1 MMSYCRNCGAYV
13 PDWAENCP
21 ACDTPVKQT
30 AQPKKE
36 KKPPKTAKTASAGAQ
51 TRREEPKY
59 ERRETAHRDGGT
71 YTYDGSRRDK
81 YAESYD
87 ADVRENQGLGYLCY
101 LGPLLV
107 IPLLLKP
114 KSRFLR
120 YHCNQGLLLLI
131 FAALVSICDGF
142 AGIGWLI
149 GIAGSI
155 ASVIWL
161 IQGLVNVSK
170 GVRRPLPLIGE
181 ITILK

>member
-1 MMSYCRNCGAYV
+1 MQKLRRLRPRLGGELPGLRHAGERPGPGKAREKAKELRVRLPGKAGGA
-13 PDWAENCP
+13 
-21 ACDTPVKQT
+21 
-30 AQPKKE
+30 
-36 KKPPKTAKTASAGAQ
+36 
-51 TRREEPKY
+51 
-59 ERRETAHRDGGT
+59 GGT

>member
-1 MMSYCRNCGAYV
+1 MQKLRRLRPRLGGELPGLRHAGER
-13 PDWAENCP
+13 PGPGKA
-21 ACDTPVKQT
+21 
-30 AQPKKE
+30 PKSKRAPE
-36 KKPPKTAKTASAGAQ
+36 SASQA
-51 TRREEPKY
+51 RREEP
-59 ERRETAHRDGGT
+59 RRETPKYEEPPRDGGT
-71 YTYDGSRRDK
+71 YTYGGRKK
-81 YAESYD
+81 YAESYN